1 MGFLGHLQRCL
12 NEKGSRTQKL
22 WEETPELPLWGASPH
37 SRQGR
42 GQPQATNLS
51 LRGLNCLLLL
61 GQKEARLSAGEKI
74 SPIKCL
80 YA

>member
-1 MGFLGHLQRCL
+1 MKREAGHKSFGRKPQSSHCG
-12 NEKGSRTQKL
+12 E
-22 WEETPELPLWGASPH
+22 PAPH

-61 GQKEARLSAGEKI
+61 GQKEARLLAGEKI